1 MKNKITIT
9 VLLLLLTFTGYSQ
22 VITTLGTGVK
32 YVAEVSLDN
41 DKYTIFYRNAKYTS
55 IVDIK
60 YITLGTL
67 EDVKRIIKTRNEF
80 IEVDGKLLQVRQKG
94 KRITIYVS
102 DSGIFSYTRT
112 MKESQ
117 FNELFNL

>member
-1 MKNKITIT
+1 MNNKITIT
-9 VLLLLLTFTGYSQ
+9 VLLLLLAFTGYSQ

-80 IEVDGKLLQVRQKG
+80 IEVGGKLLQIRQKG